1 MEKQLI
7 KDLKIGGSVETQ
19 ALVME
24 VSLVNYSSPH
34 RSGEQFVRLTLG
46 DISGTIRGIIWD
58 VKLTGEPINKGDVL
72 YLRGEVTDYHGPQ
85 IVINEAR
92 KLERDKVNRKMFQPV
107 SQRSIPEMHNELKK
121 IISHK
126 IHDPY
131 LVKLLELFFSDEEFV
146 QSYISAPAAKTIH
159 HNCIGGLLEHT
170 LEVVSFC
177 GKMMELY
184 PEYLQEDL
192 LLTGAILHDIGK
204 IEEYDSESLYFEM
217 SDRGKLTGHISI
229 GKEMLDQR
237 IARIPGFPA
246 RLKLELEHIILTHH
260 GQKDWGSPEIPKTI
274 HAYAIFYADLVSA
287 RLNQFI
293 KIIQKHPPGEGNW
306 TEWDRFLERSIYLH
320 NRSDYGG

>member
-1 MEKQLI
+1 M
-7 KDLKIGGSVETQ
+7 ETQ
-19 ALVME
+19 ALVIE

-34 RSGEQFVRLTLG
+34 RSGEQFIRMILG

-58 VKLTGEPINKGDVL
+58 VKLAGGPIKKGDVL
-72 YLRGEVTDYHGPQ
+72 FLRGEVTDYHGPQ
-85 IVINEAR
+85 VVINEVK

-107 SQRSIPEMHNELKK
+107 SHKEIPAMLNELKQ
-121 IISHK
+121 IVGTK

-131 LVKLLELFFSDEEFV
+131 LKKLLDLFFCDEDFV
-146 QSYISAPAAKTIH
+146 YKYSHAPAAKSIH

-170 LEVVSFC
+170 LEVVCFC
-177 GKMMELY
+177 GKMLELY
-184 PEYLQEDL
+184 PGYLQEDL

-204 IEEYDSESLYFEM
+204 IEEYDSDSLNFEM

-237 IARIPGFPA
+237 IALVPGFPS

-260 GQKDWGSPEIPKTI
+260 GQRDWGSPEVPKTI

-306 TEWDRFLERSIYLH
+306 TEWDRFLERSIYLK
-320 NRSDYGG
+320 NREE